1 MEHIKIN
8 LLYHKLYGIIPVLK
22 EDLLLEKMEI
32 SMRHISYKPLW
43 HTLLDRDMKKEDLR
57 IAAGLTTNMI
67 ANMGKNKGIN
77 METLEKICNALK
89 CEITDVIEL
98 TDELPK

>member
-1 MEHIKIN
+1 
-8 LLYHKLYGIIPVLK
+8 
-22 EDLLLEKMEI
+22 
-32 SMRHISYKPLW
+32 MRHISYKPLW

-67 ANMGKNKGIN
+67 ANMGKNKGIS
-77 METLEKICNALK
+77 METLEKICDALK

-98 TDELPK
+98 TDELPEAKEAEQ